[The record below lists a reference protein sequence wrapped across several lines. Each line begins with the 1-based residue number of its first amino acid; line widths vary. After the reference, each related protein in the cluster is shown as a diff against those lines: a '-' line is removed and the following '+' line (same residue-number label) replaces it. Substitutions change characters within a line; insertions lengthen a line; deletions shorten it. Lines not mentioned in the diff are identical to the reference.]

1 MSICSVF
8 YSMLFK
14 LAMVLAIVVNT
25 SMNPF
30 LKCCLPRLCT
40 FQTFLFPL
48 VCFMPALLPLAD
60 TLDKL
65 LITLNHRIFNAKQG

>member
-1 MSICSVF
+1 MSVCSVLHN
-8 YSMLFK
+8 MLLR

-30 LKCCLPRLCT
+30 LNCCLPRHCT

-48 VCFMPALLPLAD
+48 VCFMPAILLLAD
-60 TLDKL
+60 TLGKL
-65 LITLNHRIFNAKQG
+65 LITLNIGFFNAKQG

>member
-14 LAMVLAIVVNT
+14 LAMVPAIVVNT

-30 LKCCLPRLCT
+30 LKCCLPRHCT

-48 VCFMPALLPLAD
+48 VCFMLAD